1 MRFAGQAINGANY
14 IGAAQNAGGDISAA
28 LAKTAPN
35 WGTSSKMGMKTSAE
49 ESMAGMQASA
59 DVATA
64 GITGTALAQQGA
76 LQAESIKAQGEAAA
90 SATQS
95 QGLSSMFGSIGSG
108 VIGAF
113 GGGAIGASKGAV
125 GIGKAS
131 TAGFGNFTP
140 VNQSLANTGATNIGS
155 FLVN

>member
-14 IGAAQNAGGDISAA
+14 VGAASNAGGDISAA

-35 WGTSSKMGMKTSAE
+35 WGKASKMGMKTAAE
-49 ESMAGMQASA
+49 EAIAGMQASA

-64 GITGTALAQQGA
+64 GIGSTAVAQQGA
-76 LQAESIKAQGEAAA
+76 MQAQAIKAQGEAAA

-95 QGLSSMFGSIGSG
+95 EGLSGMLGSIGSG

-113 GGGAIGASKGAV
+113 GGGAIGASKGAM

-131 TAGFGNFTP
+131 TAGFGTFTP
-140 VNQSLANTGATNIGS
+140 VNQSLANIGATSIGS

>member
-14 IGAAQNAGGDISAA
+14 VGAASNAGGDISAA

-35 WGTSSKMGMKTSAE
+35 WGMSSKMGMKTAAE
-49 ESMAGMQASA
+49 EAIAGMQASA
-59 DVATA
+59 DLATA
-64 GITGTALAQQGA
+64 GIGSTAVAQQGA
-76 LQAESIKAQGEAAA
+76 MQAQAIKAQGEAAA

-95 QGLSSMFGSIGSG
+95 QGLSGMLGSIGSG

-140 VNQSLANTGATNIGS
+140 INQSLAKVGATNIGS